1 MPNSIETINKII
13 IILFISVFLLL
24 WGSDYSDET
33 DFPFVA
39 SLAAIYKCKQ
49 FMPDYSAPACT
60 DIFTVV

>member
-33 DFPFVA
+33 AFPFVA
-39 SLAAIYKCKQ
+39 SYAAIYKCKQ
-49 FMPDYSAPACT
+49 FCPNILPLACT
-60 DIFTVV
+60 VIFTVV